1 MVVIRN
7 LTEDLKFD
15 AECYLYWLHDVSEKD
30 ISTEGYVGISLN
42 PDTRCRS
49 HESNFQKRREGQY
62 LDSSVYDL
70 NDIVFEVVHCG
81 SQSEVEDFERT
92 LRPTKGIGW
101 NRGAGGGSKTGHF
114 ECYYEIL
121 GEGFTLKRLSEV
133 FGIDPRAVHKRVSR
147 YNQSTDEALQLIT
160 PTSVFG
166 NSEQVCVNGLPLN
179 FLNRESDISNTA
191 KMFSDIC
198 ESFERSHTITDIQ
211 RETGYEGYVIKK
223 ILKSLGIIDE
233 PYPAEFLFNNTWV
246 KHPSDILSVN
256 DRIYICD
263 AVINRDVDV
272 SIMADVFSVSVGTVS
287 GLVKKGK
294 NTINGKVVN
303 KSRYYSETM
312 LVNGKVR
319 HLNESIFN
327 EHLSTLFD
335 LLKVGDVD
343 SCKDYLESHNLKYDS
358 FRKYLR
364 YTGLN
369 KEL

>member
-30 ISTEGYVGISLN
+30 ISTEGYVGISLS
-42 PDTRCRS
+42 PDKRCKS

-70 NDIVFEVVHCG
+70 NDVVFEIVHCG

-114 ECYYEIL
+114 ECHYEIL
-121 GEGFTLKRLSEV
+121 GEGFTLKRLAEV
-133 FGIDPRAVHKRVSR
+133 LGIDPRAVHKRVSKF
-147 YNQSTDEALQLIT
+147 NQSTDEALQLIT
-160 PTSVFG
+160 PTSIFG

-179 FLNRESDISNTA
+179 FLNRESDVSNTA
-191 KMFSDIC
+191 KMFSSIC
-198 ESFERSHTITDIQ
+198 ESFERSHNISEVQ
-211 RETGYEGYVIKK
+211 RKTGYETRVIKK
-223 ILKSLGIIDE
+223 ILRSLGLIDE
-233 PYPAEFLFNNTWV
+233 PHPAEFLFNKTWV
-246 KHPSDILSVN
+246 KHASDSLSVN

-272 SIMADVFSVSVGTVS
+272 SIMADVFSVNVDTVK
-287 GLVKKGK
+287 GLVKKAK

-303 KSRYYSETM
+303 KSKCFHESVTI
-312 LVNGKVR
+312 NGKVR

-327 EHLSTLFD
+327 EHLPTLFD

-343 SCKDYLESHNLKYDS
+343 SCKDYLESHSLKYDS

>member
-1 MVVIRN
+1 MIRN
-7 LTEDLKFD
+7 LTEDLKFN
-15 AECYLYWLHDVSEKD
+15 AEYYLYWLHDVSEKD
-30 ISTEGYVGISLN
+30 ISTEGYIGISSN
-42 PDTRCRS
+42 PDKRCKS
-49 HESNFQKRREGQY
+49 HESNFQTRKEGQY
-62 LDSSVYDL
+62 LDSGVYDL
-70 NDIVFEVVHCG
+70 SDVVFEVVHCG
-81 SQSEVEDFERT
+81 SQGEVEDFERT

-101 NRGAGGGSKTGHF
+101 NRGAGGGTKTGHF
-114 ECYYEIL
+114 ECHYEIL

-133 FGIDPRAVHKRVSR
+133 LGIDPRVVHKRVSR

-191 KMFSDIC
+191 KMFSAIC
-198 ESFERSHTITDIQ
+198 ESFERSRSISEVQ
-211 RETGYEGYVIKK
+211 RETGYEGRVIKK
-223 ILKSLGIIDE
+223 ILKSLGLIDE
-233 PYPAEFLFNNTWV
+233 PHPAEFLFNNTWV

-263 AVINRDVDV
+263 AVINRGVNV
-272 SIMADVFSVSVGTVS
+272 YIMADVFSVNVGTVN
-287 GLVKKGK
+287 GLVNKAK
-294 NTINGKVVN
+294 NTISGKVVN
-303 KSRYYSETM
+303 KSRCYSETM

-327 EHLSTLFD
+327 EHLATLFD
-335 LLKVGDVD
+335 LLKVGDVAG
-343 SCKDYLESHNLKYDS
+343 CKDYLESHSLKYDS

>member
-1 MVVIRN
+1 MIRN

-15 AECYLYWLHDVSEKD
+15 VECYLYWLHDVSEKD

-42 PDTRCRS
+42 PDARCRC
-49 HESNFQKRREGQY
+49 HESNFQKRRDGQY
-62 LDSSVYDL
+62 LDSSVYEF
-70 NDIVFEVVHCG
+70 NNVVFEVVHCG

-114 ECYYEIL
+114 ECHYEIL
-121 GEGFTLKRLSEV
+121 GEGFTLKRLAEV
-133 FGIDPRAVHKRVSR
+133 LGIDPRTVHKRVSK

-198 ESFERSHTITDIQ
+198 ESFKRSNTITDIQ

-223 ILKSLGIIDE
+223 ILKSLGLIDE
-233 PYPAEFLFNNTWV
+233 PHPAEFLFNNTWI
-246 KHPSDILSVN
+246 KYASDSLSVN
-256 DRIYICD
+256 NRAYICD
-263 AVINRDVDV
+263 AVINRGVDA
-272 SIMADVFSVSVGTVS
+272 SIMATVFSVNVDIVN
-287 GLVKKGK
+287 GLVKKAK

-303 KSRYYSETM
+303 TSRSFHESIT
-312 LVNGKVR
+312 VNGKVR
-319 HLNESIFN
+319 NLNASIFN

-335 LLKVGDVD
+335 LLKIGDVTG
-343 SCKDYLESHNLKYDS
+343 CKDYLESHNLKYDS

>member
-42 PDTRCRS
+42 PDTRCKS

-70 NDIVFEVVHCG
+70 NDVVFEIVHCG

-92 LRPTKGIGW
+92 LRPTKGLGW

-114 ECYYEIL
+114 ECHYEIL
-121 GEGFTLKRLSEV
+121 GEWFTLKRLSEV
-133 FGIDPRAVHKRVSR
+133 LGIDPRAVHKRVSK

-198 ESFERSHTITDIQ
+198 ESFERSKTITDIQ

-246 KHPSDILSVN
+246 KHPSDVLSVN

-263 AVINRDVDV
+263 AVINRGVDV
-272 SIMADVFSVSVGTVS
+272 SIIADVFSVNVS
-287 GLVKKGK
+287 IINGLVKKAK

-303 KSRYYSETM
+303 KYRYYSETVF
-312 LVNGKVR
+312 VNGKVR

-343 SCKDYLESHNLKYDS
+343 SCKDYLESHSLKYDS

>member
-1 MVVIRN
+1 MIRN

-30 ISTEGYVGISLN
+30 ISTDGYVGISLN
-42 PDTRCRS
+42 PDKRCKG
-49 HESNFQKRREGQY
+49 HESNFQTRREGQY
-62 LDSSVYDL
+62 LDNSVYDL
-70 NDIVFEVVHCG
+70 NDVVFEIVHCG

-92 LRPTKGIGW
+92 IRPTKGIGW

-114 ECYYEIL
+114 ECHYEIL
-121 GEGFTLKRLSEV
+121 GEGFTLKRLAEV
-133 FGIDPRAVHKRVSR
+133 LGIDPRAVHKRVSK

-191 KMFSDIC
+191 KMFSVIC
-198 ESFERSHTITDIQ
+198 ESFERSRNISEIQ
-211 RETGYEGYVIKK
+211 RETGYETRVIKK

-246 KHPSDILSVN
+246 KHPSDILSIN

-263 AVINRDVDV
+263 ATINRGVDV
-272 SIMADVFSVSVGTVS
+272 SIMADVFSVNVGTVNA
-287 GLVKKGK
+287 LVKKAK

-303 KSRYYSETM
+303 KSRCYSETM

-343 SCKDYLESHNLKYDS
+343 GCKEYLESHSLKYDS